1 MVQNK
6 TMKRLI
12 MLAVAVV
19 LAAPVQAQN
28 GPIPVQLNMTLNKK
42 KKQISSG
49 YGNTAEY
56 FINSS
61 LHIVVNNVSAR
72 PLAGVKVRWGMVQHS
87 SYSSKQMVT
96 YGTEET
102 IDIPPLKEKI
112 IETQPIETRG
122 TEYEFLGKRGESIM
136 AYGAQV
142 LIDGKVVAQR
152 IVPANYNID
161 FDKLTPPE
169 SESPSKRR

>member
-1 MVQNK
+1 
-6 TMKRLI
+6 MKRLI
-12 MLAVAVV
+12 LFAVAVA
-19 LAAPVQAQN
+19 LAIPLHAQN

-42 KKQISSG
+42 KKQVSSG
-49 YGNTAEY
+49 YGNAAEY

-61 LHIVVNNVSAR
+61 LHIAVNNVSAR
-72 PLAGVKVRWGMVQHS
+72 PLTGVKVRWGMVQHS
-87 SYSSKQMVT
+87 SYSSKQMAT
-96 YGTEET
+96 YGAEET

-142 LIDGKVVAQR
+142 LIDGKVVAQK

-161 FDKLTPPE
+161 FDKLTSVEAE
-169 SESPSKRR
+169 SRSKRR